1 MTMVVE
7 DMVTVGKD
15 AAVPERRA
23 LPQKWLMCPQRQK
36 DIKELCK
43 VNGAKHLL
51 FASPYIVAYFVA
63 IALQLS
69 IDALWANLLLSAVIG
84 HLLYV
89 WFVLHHDCMH
99 RTAFKN
105 DLYNR
110 MMGRFYAMSFTM
122 TFTTNRETHARHH
135 AHISDPD
142 RDPDHYYFAA
152 GLKDIWLRI
161 WRYYEWYTRIS
172 LTKYGTKVRWTVI
185 AEQVT
190 NVAVW
195 AIVHY
200 VLISQGMGI
209 KALYIFWL
217 PIAFVALVIN
227 PLTRGYEHAPITL
240 YPPNDPRQFDMSK
253 NAITVNNPVFG
264 WLCAN
269 ITFHVEHHAMPGCPF
284 YNLQKLHR
292 VYQEEKMQY
301 LVAPFPMYRIWK
313 GKKMLQGMTT
323 NADPSYDPAAS
334 GAETNL
340 APATA

>member
-15 AAVPERRA
+15 AVVPERRA
-23 LPQKWLMCPQRQK
+23 VPQRWLTCPQRQK
-36 DIKELCK
+36 DIKALCK

-51 FASPYIVAYFVA
+51 FASPYIAAYFVA
-63 IALQLS
+63 IALQLWT
-69 IDALWANLLLSAVIG
+69 DKLWANLLLSAAMG
-84 HLLYV
+84 HCLYV

-99 RTAFKN
+99 RTAFKH
-105 DLYNR
+105 DVFNR
-110 MMGRFYAMSFTM
+110 MMGRFYALSFTM

-135 AHISDPD
+135 AHIADPD
-142 RDPDHYYFAA
+142 RDPDFYYFAA
-152 GLKDIWLRI
+152 GLKDIWMRI

-172 LTKYGTKVRWTVI
+172 LTKYGTKVRWTVL

-195 AIVHY
+195 VIVHY

-227 PLTRGYEHAPITL
+227 PITRGYEHAPITL
-240 YPPNDPRQFDMSK
+240 YPPNDPRRHDMSK
-253 NAITVNNPVFG
+253 NAITVNNAVFG
-264 WLCAN
+264 WFCAN
-269 ITFHVEHHAMPGCPF
+269 ISFHVEHHAVPGCPF

-292 VYQEEKMQY
+292 LYQEEKMQY
-301 LVAPFPMYRIWK
+301 LVAPFPLYRIWK

-323 NADPSYDPAAS
+323 NADPSYDPAA
-334 GAETNL
+334 GGVEPNL